1 MKTAVVT
8 GGTRGI
14 GKAISL
20 QLARSGV
27 KVFALYA
34 RNRKAAEE
42 IETIAKNENLPIKT
56 LRGDLTDNEKLEELL
71 NEIKANTNQVD
82 ILVHAAASGVHNT
95 ALELSEKHLKWTFN
109 VNVFSVHNLMQG
121 IAPLFV
127 DGSRVVGITSSGG
140 THTIPYY
147 AAVGSS
153 KGALESLFRHYA
165 VEFAPKGIA
174 VNLVCPG
181 MVMTDAVEAFPEK
194 EKRIEKCLSAT
205 PTGRMVTPEEV
216 AEMVAFLTLS
226 QAGKSIIG
234 QTYIIDGGKCLMS

>member
-20 QLARSGV
+20 HLARQGV
-27 KVFALYA
+27 QVFALYA

-42 IETIAKNENLPIKT
+42 LEVIGRNENLPIKT
-56 LRGDLTDNEKLEELL
+56 LRGDLTDEDKLEELL
-71 NEIKANTNQVD
+71 TEIKAATPTLD

-95 ALELSEKHLKWTFN
+95 AMELSEKHLKWTFN
-109 VNVFSVHNLMQG
+109 VNVFSVHNLIRG
-121 IAPLFV
+121 LAPMFTQ
-127 DGSRVVGITSSGG
+127 GSRVVGITSSGG
-140 THTIPYY
+140 THVIPYY

-165 VEFAPKGIA
+165 VEFAPKGVA

-194 EKRIEKCLSAT
+194 EKRIDKCITGT
-205 PTGRMVTPEEV
+205 PTGKMVTTEEV
-216 AEMVAFLTLS
+216 AEMVGFLTLNS
-226 QAGKSIIG
+226 AGQSIIG
-234 QTYIIDGGKCLMS
+234 QTFIIDGGKCLMS

>member
-14 GKAISL
+14 GKGISL
-20 QLARSGV
+20 HLARQGV
-27 KVFALYA
+27 QVFALYA

-42 IETIAKNENLPIKT
+42 LEVIGRNENLPIRT
-56 LRGDLTDNEKLEELL
+56 LRGDLTDEDKLEELL
-71 NEIKANTNQVD
+71 AQIKEATPSLD

-95 ALELSEKHLKWTFN
+95 AMELSEKHLKWTFN
-109 VNVFSVHNLMQG
+109 VNVFSVHNLIRG
-121 IAPLFV
+121 LAPMLTQ
-127 DGSRVVGITSSGG
+127 GSRVVGITSSGG
-140 THTIPYY
+140 THVIPYY

-165 VEFAPKGIA
+165 VEFAPKGVA

-194 EKRIEKCLSAT
+194 EKRIEKCISGT
-205 PTGRMVTPEEV
+205 PTGKMVTTEEV
-216 AEMVAFLTLS
+216 AEMVGFLTLNS
-226 QAGKSIIG
+226 AGQSIIG
-234 QTYIIDGGKCLMS
+234 QTFIIDGGKCLMS

>member
-20 QLARSGV
+20 HLARQGV
-27 KVFALYA
+27 QVFALYA

-42 IETIAKNENLPIKT
+42 LEVIGRNENLPIRT
-56 LRGDLTDNEKLEELL
+56 LRGDLTDEDKLEELL
-71 NEIKANTNQVD
+71 TQIKEATPSLD

-95 ALELSEKHLKWTFN
+95 AMELSEKHLKWTFN
-109 VNVFSVHNLMQG
+109 VNVFSVHNLIRG
-121 IAPLFV
+121 LAPMFTQ
-127 DGSRVVGITSSGG
+127 GSRVVGITSSGG
-140 THTIPYY
+140 THVIPYY

-165 VEFAPKGIA
+165 VEFAPKGVA

-194 EKRIEKCLSAT
+194 EKRIEKCISGT
-205 PTGRMVTPEEV
+205 PTGKMVTTEEV
-216 AEMVAFLTLS
+216 AEMVGFLTLNS
-226 QAGKSIIG
+226 AGQSIIG
-234 QTYIIDGGKCLMS
+234 QTFIIDGGKCLMS